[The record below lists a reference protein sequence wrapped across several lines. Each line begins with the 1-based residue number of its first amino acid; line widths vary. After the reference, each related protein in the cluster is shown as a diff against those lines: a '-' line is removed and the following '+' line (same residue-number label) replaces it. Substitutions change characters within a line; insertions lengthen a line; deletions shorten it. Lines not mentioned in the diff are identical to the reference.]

1 MNTRLYGAL
10 LGAALLP
17 LGVIQNAAWAQN
29 YPTKPIRLIVP
40 FPPGGTTDVVAR
52 LMAQKIT
59 DAWGQQVVVD
69 NRPGA
74 GGTIGTELAAKSPP
88 DGYTL
93 LMGSITTHAV
103 NPALYSKLNFD
114 PVKDFAPV
122 GLIVSSPQLLAV
134 HPSVPA
140 KSAREFIALARKS
153 PGKLNYASAGAGTS
167 PHLTFELFKSVAG
180 VDLVHVPYRG
190 TGPAITELVGGQ
202 VQAMITGVVALMP
215 HVKSGRLRGL
225 AVTSAKRVS
234 ALPQLP
240 TLQEEGLAGFNV
252 SSWFGFF
259 APARTS
265 PKIVDRLNGEIARIL
280 ADPEVA
286 KRLTDQGAD
295 PAPMKPGEFAAYV
308 KSEMERW
315 GKVVR
320 ETGARAN

>member
-1 MNTRLYGAL
+1 
-10 LGAALLP
+10 
-17 LGVIQNAAWAQN
+17 
-29 YPTKPIRLIVP
+29 
-40 FPPGGTTDVVAR
+40 
-52 LMAQKIT
+52 
-59 DAWGQQVVVD
+59 
-69 NRPGA
+69 
-74 GGTIGTELAAKSPP
+74 
-88 DGYTL
+88 
-93 LMGSITTHAV
+93 
-103 NPALYSKLNFD
+103 
-114 PVKDFAPV
+114 
-122 GLIVSSPQLLAV
+122 
-134 HPSVPA
+134 VPA
-140 KSAREFIALARKS
+140 KSAREFIALARKN

-180 VDLVHVPYRG
+180 IDLVHVPYRG

-215 HVKSGRLRGL
+215 HVKSGRLRAL

-259 APARTS
+259 APAGTS
-265 PKIVDRLNGEIARIL
+265 VKIINQLNNEIGRIL

-295 PAPMKPGEFAAYV
+295 PAPMKPAEFAAYV
-308 KSEMERW
+308 KSEMDRW